1 MKAQYQT
8 FMKITQNSE
17 KSTKEIYED
26 ENEDFIRKWKIPEM
40 YSIYIYIYTA
50 CFNGSGFFYILIKS
64 SFLKIF

>member
-26 ENEDFIRKWKIPEM
+26 ENEDFIKKWKIPEM
-40 YSIYIYIYTA
+40 YSIYIYT
-50 CFNGSGFFYILIKS
+50 YIQHVSMILAFSI
-64 SFLKIF
+64 FL